1 MFSQKLC
8 KEGLISIINAFFALF
23 LPFLK
28 TSFKGRD
35 CNFKWSFGKVIHS
48 KSMKIAFVALTIR
61 HKSCM
66 IYAFVYFFV
75 QKSFLD
81 HRLFSY
87 CWDKFDNPGSIVYFS
102 IVICQTHNIKK
113 FSCIW
118 LIIHLPWSIT
128 NQYNVYL
135 HWNLFFKKK
144 S

>member
-1 MFSQKLC
+1 MFLHFFYLC
-8 KEGLISIINAFFALF
+8 SKHL
-23 LPFLK
+23 
-28 TSFKGRD
+28 FKGRG
-35 CNFKWSFGKVIHS
+35 CNFTWSFGKVIHS
-48 KSMKIAFVALTIR
+48 KSMKIAFVARTIR

-87 CWDKFDNPGSIVYFS
+87 CWDKFDYPGSIVYFS
-102 IVICQTHNIKK
+102 IVIGQTHNIKK

-118 LIIHLPWSIT
+118 FIIHLPWSIT
-128 NQYNVYL
+128 NQYNVHL